1 MVRPASGRNRLLSS
15 RTTFSAAALSL
26 LLLLAGCG
34 TIIPDIPDMIVT
46 NQRVAE
52 ADQLLAS
59 DPLGPIPRPQ
69 LPPDLAAAPPP
80 SDADAVRRGSPVRYR
95 LTVSAPGGPDDLD
108 DGYRKVNDLD
118 LKLDTPLD
126 SELGLMRRLRASLGQ
141 GQDYLR
147 SLGYYEGTAE
157 GVITRPPSVSEDARA
172 GLSDRP
178 GGTAPTKNAG
188 SLEPNSPRETS
199 SSATSAADTASAADD
214 TAAADASDDD
224 ASASSSPSSSTSSS
238 SSSGARGGQ
247 NGAGTSGNNGQAP
260 PPPTYSV
267 EITLTAGPMYYLE
280 PGELIVSDD
289 PLLKPNNDEPAVDP
303 ATGQFDD
310 ELYLRTERTKEEHLR
325 TALEAREA
333 GRPAGG
339 GICPRTEGGRPCPA
353 GDLISAGLKPGAPAR
368 AADVLEVVDNVER
381 KWRDDGYPQAEIV
394 GTRYSIDPVKKT
406 LLAQII
412 LNPGPYLKMGGLVV
426 RGDDTVNERFLRHNV
441 NWREGQNWSEDA
453 AERYREILLQTG
465 LFKSVEAKPAGEP
478 DASGNTA
485 LEVTLEAA
493 PRRTVSGSLNY
504 DSDWGPGVSVA
515 WENRN
520 LSGWGDSLRVELPY
534 WKDLV
539 QLGLNYQRPFVFN
552 NRDQSLLVEG
562 YLLREDT
569 ENYELSS
576 ISAAAGFERRLNRRL
591 RARLQTSLE
600 LGTLDERMDGRRRYQ
615 VVGFPFNMYWNNADS
630 YLDATHGLRAS
641 LLLSPYYGNY
651 LADFKVVKYRLEASF
666 YRPLALEN
674 RLVLALRA
682 MMGSILGTG
691 PEYLPSSLR
700 FFGGGGQSVRGYE
713 YQSIG
718 PRNARNRPAGGATVG
733 EISGELRWRFS
744 KTMGVVAFVDGG
756 MVYERADISQM
767 GQDFLWGGGLGFRY
781 YSPVGPFRLDLATPL
796 TPREED
802 GPLQLY
808 LSLGQSF

>member
-1 MVRPASGRNRLLSS
+1 MVRPASGRNRPLSS

-80 SDADAVRRGSPVRYR
+80 SDADAVAHGSPAHYR
-95 LTVSAPGGPDDLD
+95 LTVSAPGGPDDLV

-118 LKLDTPLD
+118 LKLDTPPD

-157 GVITRPPSVSEDARA
+157 GGIARPPSAVS
-172 GLSDRP
+172 
-178 GGTAPTKNAG
+178 
-188 SLEPNSPRETS
+188 
-199 SSATSAADTASAADD
+199 
-214 TAAADASDDD
+214 DASDDD
-224 ASASSSPSSSTSSS
+224 APASSSPSSSTSS

-260 PPPTYSV
+260 PPPAYSV

-280 PGELIVSDD
+280 PGELIISGD
-289 PLLKPNNDEPAVDP
+289 PLLKPDNDEPAVDP

-325 TALEAREA
+325 RALEAREA

-339 GICPRTEGGRPCPA
+339 GICPKTEGGRPCPA
-353 GDLISAGLKPGAPAR
+353 GDLVSAGLKPGAPAR

-426 RGDDTVNERFLRHNV
+426 RGDDTVNERYLRHNV

-485 LEVTLEAA
+485 LEATLEAA

-552 NRDQSLLVEG
+552 NRNQSLLVEG

-641 LLLSPYYGNY
+641 LLLSPYYGSY

-666 YRPLALEN
+666 YRPLAPEN

-718 PRNARNRPAGGATVG
+718 PRNARGRPAGGATVG

-744 KTMGVVAFVDGG
+744 QTMGAVAFVDGG

-767 GQDFLWGGGLGFRY
+767 GRDFLWGGGLGFRY